1 MPYTKLISLY
11 EYNNKIKQIEK
22 NLNCQ
27 DMEKNKWKEEKKVNG
42 RTK

>member
-27 DMEKNKWKEEKKVNG
+27 DMEKNKWEEEKKVNG